1 MIKKIIIGSLF
12 LFSLQTFAQE
22 GSASPY
28 SFYGI
33 GDMKFKGSIENRSM
47 GGMSVLAD
55 SIHNNL
61 QNPASISSLK
71 LTTFSVA
78 GTQSLISLENSSQSE
93 KAQRTYLDYLT
104 IAIPAGKKW
113 GFNFGLM
120 PISSVGYRIQST
132 DATTQEILRFNGKGG
147 INKAFVGA
155 GYEINKKFSVG
166 AELGYNFGQ
175 VEFNTALFK
184 NLSLQTGTR
193 LLTTSTISG
202 ISLNTGAFF
211 KTKINGLDFSSSFTF
226 SPSINQKSK
235 NTRDFAPVEYTN
247 NGAELIVGST
257 TDIPT
262 EDSTIKLP
270 TKFSLGGGIGDIKK
284 WFVGF
289 ESNYNSASD
298 FGKIYNNSNIQT
310 SFEASQKL
318 SIGGYYIPKYNSF
331 SNYLQR
337 VTYRA
342 GLRYENTGIVLNKES
357 IKDKAFTLGLG
368 LPVPGGF
375 SNINIGVELGS
386 RGTTSAGLIKENY
399 TNIFIGLS
407 FNDRWFIKRKYD

>member
-1 MIKKIIIGSLF
+1 MIKKIILGSLF

-78 GTQSLISLENSSQSE
+78 GTQSFITLENASQSE
-93 KAQRTYLDYLT
+93 KAKRTYLDYLT
-104 IAIPAGKKW
+104 LAIPAGKKW

-120 PISSVGYRIQST
+120 PISSVGYRIEST
-132 DATTQEILRFNGKGG
+132 NTSNGEVLRFNGKGG
-147 INKAFVGA
+147 INKVFASA
-155 GYEINKKFSVG
+155 GYEINKKFSIG
-166 AELGYNFGQ
+166 AELGYNFGKL
-175 VEFNTALFK
+175 EFNTAFYK
-184 NLSLQTGTR
+184 NLSIQSGTR
-193 LLTTSTISG
+193 LLTTSTIGG
-202 ISLNTGAFF
+202 ISLNLGALY
-211 KTKINGLDFSSSFTF
+211 KTKINDLDFSSSLTF
-226 SPSINQKSK
+226 SPSINLKSK
-235 NTRDFAPVEYTN
+235 NTRDFAPVEYTIS
-247 NGAELIVGST
+247 GAELIVGST
-257 TDIPT
+257 YDIPT
-262 EDSTIKLP
+262 ADSTIKLP
-270 TKFSLGGGIGDIKK
+270 AKFSLGAGVGNIKK

-289 ESNYNSASD
+289 ESNFNSASD
-298 FGKIYNNSNIQT
+298 FGKIYNNSAIET

-331 SNYLQR
+331 SNYLEK

-342 GLRYENTGIVLNKES
+342 GLRYENTGLILNKQS
-357 IKDKAFTLGLG
+357 IADKAFTLGLG
-368 LPVPGGF
+368 LPIPGGF

-386 RGTTSAGLIKENY
+386 RGTTNAGLIKENY

-407 FNDRWFIKRKYD
+407 FTDRWFIKRKYD